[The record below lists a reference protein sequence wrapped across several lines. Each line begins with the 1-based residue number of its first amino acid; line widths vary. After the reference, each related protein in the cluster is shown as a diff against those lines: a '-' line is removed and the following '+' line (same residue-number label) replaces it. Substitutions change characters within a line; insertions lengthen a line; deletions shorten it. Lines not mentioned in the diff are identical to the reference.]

1 MERAV
6 AKKSGQRARLHGCR
20 LGQQAEG
27 EEREREN
34 VKKKTTISCWGLK
47 EKMREQMMM
56 RVKRERECE
65 EEDNN
70 QLLGMK
76 QKMGE
81 QMMMR
86 VKRERD
92 GDEEENNQLLGVK
105 ENMRGERAEEVENN
119 GNGHQEVC
127 EFCTWVC
134 GNSTHLITNAMTTTT
149 AAAARI
155 LKQPPSPFFT
165 KTLTIVN
172 LSSHV
177 TPSLVRAPPAMEPVV
192 LLL

>member
-1 MERAV
+1 MLTGKRQYPKAG
-6 AKKSGQRARLHGCR
+6 SARRHGK
-20 LGQQAEG
+20 GSS
-27 EEREREN
+27 
-34 VKKKTTISCWGLK
+34 KKKRAARKVAWLSPWAASWGW
-47 EKMREQMMM
+47 RE
-56 RVKRERECE
+56 RERECE